1 MKKRNK
7 EYFKNYYQEHRK
19 EILNRIQKQQ
29 DDKKREEELMKI
41 QKHNPRY
48 YKEIKANRPLYFQE
62 FVDNKKSD
70 IICCKSGD
78 FLVDFD

>member
-1 MKKRNK
+1 MKRRNK
-7 EYFKNYYQEHRK
+7 KYFKNYYQEHRK
-19 EILNRIQKQQ
+19 EILNRIQRQQ

-41 QKHNPRY
+41 EKNNPRY
-48 YKEIKANRPLYFQE
+48 YKEIKANRRLYFQE
-62 FVDNKKSD
+62 FVDTKSD